1 VLGFH
6 GIAESDL
13 PRLQAW
19 LEREHVSLWWR
30 DEHAEDH
37 LDPNEHFVIELDGRP
52 IGMIQTYLVDDYPD
66 WKAVVGNEP
75 NVATVDLLIGE
86 EDLVGRGL
94 GSEVLVRFAREVV
107 FARTGVTALVA
118 TVEEGNR
125 RSWRAF
131 EKAGFQH
138 VRDVEED
145 GRPHRLMRL
154 DRSSTTQV
162 PTGAG

>member
-1 VLGFH
+1 
-6 GIAESDL
+6 
-13 PRLQAW
+13 
-19 LEREHVSLWWR
+19 
-30 DEHAEDH
+30 
-37 LDPNEHFVIELDGRP
+37 
-52 IGMIQTYLVDDYPD
+52 
-66 WKAVVGNEP
+66 
-75 NVATVDLLIGE
+75 VARAGVAGVDLFIGE

-107 FARTGVTALVA
+107 FAGTGVTAVVA

-154 DRSSTTQV
+154 DRISTTQV
-162 PTGAG
+162 PMGAG